1 MNTLKSINL
10 IWSFLTPNK
19 KTAFSLLI
27 ILSLISSF
35 FESVS
40 IAIIFPYLS
49 LLESPKEF
57 VSSKIYR
64 SIFDINVSV
73 SDEVI
78 VIQATYFLIAF
89 VLIALLI
96 RISNEWLTARFSSV
110 LCAEVTSCVLE
121 NSIFS
126 PMDSHKKEN
135 SATIIS
141 AIIDYST
148 ILMQTLR
155 QISNLISRT
164 FLAFFLLLILL
175 TMEPAN
181 AVLYFICHFLLWLLY
196 PFFSPRLLKNSQ
208 LIAANVN
215 KQTKLIQETLDN
227 SFFFIMQNKLNLQIN
242 VFRRLSLTRR
252 LLESKNQLYSV
263 IPNIIFE
270 NITIIIFSLYLF
282 SYNSSGGSIARIL
295 PSLTGFII
303 IFQRL
308 IPTINQVANSFLKIS
323 SRAESINR
331 LIKLGNRN
339 KTPSLDCLEPV
350 VLQPTS
356 ICIQNVS
363 FWYQS
368 GFPVLRNINL
378 DISPGDFRYWNN
390 WWIWFRKVYS
400 Y

>member
-1 MNTLKSINL
+1 M
-10 IWSFLTPNK
+10 
-19 KTAFSLLI
+19 
-27 ILSLISSF
+27 
-35 FESVS
+35 
-40 IAIIFPYLS
+40 
-49 LLESPKEF
+49 
-57 VSSKIYR
+57 
-64 SIFDINVSV
+64 
-73 SDEVI
+73 
-78 VIQATYFLIAF
+78 
-89 VLIALLI
+89 
-96 RISNEWLTARFSSV
+96 
-110 LCAEVTSCVLE
+110 
-121 NSIFS
+121 
-126 PMDSHKKEN
+126 
-135 SATIIS
+135 
-141 AIIDYST
+141 
-148 ILMQTLR
+148 
-155 QISNLISRT
+155 
-164 FLAFFLLLILL
+164 
-175 TMEPAN
+175 
-181 AVLYFICHFLLWLLY
+181 
-196 PFFSPRLLKNSQ
+196 KNSQ
-208 LIAANVN
+208 LIATNVN

-263 IPNIIFE
+263 IPKIIFE
-270 NITIIIFSLYLF
+270 NITIIFFSLYLF

-378 DISPGDFRYWNN
+378 DISPGDHIGIIGGSGSGKSTLIKCICGLLTPQSGIILLDNQPLHADSDLQLLKN
-390 WWIWFRKVYS
+390 WQKSISYIPQSPFLVDSTVAENIAFMVHLTEINWPQIYKVAKLAQIYDFVS
-400 Y
+400 TLPDGFNTRIGQSGNLLSGGQIQRLAIARALYTNPTLVIFDESTSALDENTQSKLIDSLISSPLLDITSISIAHRLTALKNCNKIFKLDSGALVELKF